1 MKKEPAKEPEKEMEN
16 VGEFHRSH
24 GGQRFLEDTCAAVVS
39 TEESP
44 GQWEQSLVTWSLTT
58 LGRALRKEER
68 C

>member
-24 GGQRFLEDTCAAVVS
+24 GGQRVLEDTCAAVS
-39 TEESP
+39 TEERP
-44 GQWEQSLVTWSLTT
+44 GKWEHSLVTWSLTT
-58 LGRALRKEER
+58 LGRALRKEVR